1 MDRYPLHALR
11 QLLAGDQPTRG
22 AITAISGQRATVATP
37 SGARTVMASSH
48 ALKVGQAVTIRQGVA
63 YPSAAPADRYVV

>member
-11 QLLAGDQPTRG
+11 QLLASEQPIRG
-22 AITAISGQRATVATP
+22 VITAISSQRATVATP
-37 SGARTVMASSH
+37 SGARTVMTGSQ

-63 YPSAAPADRYVV
+63 YPSARPADRYVV